1 MSFQY
6 AHHLLIFLELH
17 FWKKVKY
24 ITNGMFKCLFSKDIQ
39 YIETV

>member
-1 MSFQY
+1 M
-6 AHHLLIFLELH
+6 FLELH

-24 ITNGMFKCLFSKDIQ
+24 NTNGMFMFLFSEDIQ